1 MRYYIMGLLLM
12 ITIVNATGQSK
23 TTEKLHQKYEGAL
36 SLFFYNNTLRMLN
49 QSEDKEFD
57 DLIKDID
64 KMKFLLIKKEENT
77 MTPAEIKAVSSGYK
91 AEAFEDVMT
100 ARHDGKSFNVFLK
113 ENKGKAAGVVVL
125 VNDAKRFLVLDIVG
139 SIELSKVTQFFQSLD
154 KNTEL
159 GKKIKQFT
167 TDALD

>member
-1 MRYYIMGLLLM
+1 MRYYILGLLLVVGV
-12 ITIVNATGQSK
+12 TCTSAQSK
-23 TTEKLHQKYEGAL
+23 TTEKLHKKYESAL

-49 QSEDKEFD
+49 QTEDKEFD
-57 DLIKDID
+57 DLIKDIE
-64 KMKFLLIKKEENT
+64 KMKFLLIKKDEFAMSSE
-77 MTPAEIKAVSSGYK
+77 EIKAVSAGYK

-100 ARHDGKSFNVFLK
+100 AKHDGKLFNVYLK

-125 VNDAKRFLVLDIVG
+125 VNDSTRFLVLDIVG
-139 SIELSKVTQFFQSLD
+139 SIELNKVTHFFQSLD

-167 TDALD
+167 ADALD